1 MHIIP
6 VIVYFNIKAIQSV
19 FIENLGKAM
28 TVLTNHSQEDL
39 MFWFVKWRLTLSVG
53 DPCPEITSRLARG
66 PQLTETA
73 TLGPMLQ
80 CNDDITTFRDTTYV
94 TECMKILGS

>member
-39 MFWFVKWRLTLSVG
+39 MFWFVK
-53 DPCPEITSRLARG
+53 
-66 PQLTETA
+66 
-73 TLGPMLQ
+73 
-80 CNDDITTFRDTTYV
+80 
-94 TECMKILGS
+94 